1 MCRFIFFE
9 LQLGE
14 YSDPFDLK
22 KDTASTEKETA
33 ESTPDVIL
41 PLSEDD
47 YSIPYE
53 VKDRQQGNNN
63 DNIIIIIIIIFYS
76 KQYRSLGVKMKLKTN

>member
-63 DNIIIIIIIIFYS
+63 DNIIIIIFFFLTPVLNS
-76 KQYRSLGVKMKLKTN
+76 RGKKKLRYAI

>member
-1 MCRFIFFE
+1 LICFVAS
-9 LQLGE
+9 QLGE

-22 KDTASTEKETA
+22 EGTTSTEKESV

-47 YSIPYE
+47 YSVPYE
-53 VKDRQQGNNN
+53 MKDQKDRHQGKTSSEKVHLIEK
-63 DNIIIIIIIIFYS
+63 NIIDQIIV
-76 KQYRSLGVKMKLKTN
+76 KHLGQLID